1 MGIGT
6 FVEGAIDTSLT
17 NYVTTYSHA
26 VIGVLQPVAVTAV
39 TSYVLWT
46 GFQVMRGEAQD
57 AVSSLVWKWFRVAM
71 ITGLALNGP
80 TYQSIVTDGLDGI
93 QGAFATAFGG
103 GPTVGATVDHM
114 AAPFYSLMEQ
124 LFTDGSVGL
133 VPQFSLYIAGT
144 LAAVAA
150 LVMGFIAMGMYLV
163 AKVSLAI
170 LLAIG
175 PAFIFC
181 AMFPVTQRYAE
192 SWLSAALA
200 SVFVNVLIMATVSFM
215 TSIMHTACTQ
225 ILAGYS
231 TTSIVVDTC
240 GLLLL
245 SLTCAYV
252 LIHLQSLGATL
263 AGSMSFGNAGGAL
276 ASIATGVGMRHLAR
290 TLANVGSTKSPAGTL
305 TNTSGGSN
313 GNGHSGPRVALPA
326 PTMPSGADLYQ
337 RGVLERAQ
345 RST

>member
-1 MGIGT
+1 
-6 FVEGAIDTSLT
+6 
-17 NYVTTYSHA
+17 
-26 VIGVLQPVAVTAV
+26 
-39 TSYVLWT
+39 
-46 GFQVMRGEAQD
+46 
-57 AVSSLVWKWFRVAM
+57 
-71 ITGLALNGP
+71 
-80 TYQSIVTDGLDGI
+80 
-93 QGAFATAFGG
+93 
-103 GPTVGATVDHM
+103 
-114 AAPFYSLMEQ
+114 MEQ

-133 VPQFSLYIAGT
+133 VPKFSLYIAGT

-150 LVMGFIAMGMYLV
+150 LAMGFIAMGMYLV

-181 AMFPVTQRYAE
+181 ALFPVTQRYAE

-200 SVFVNVLIMATVSFM
+200 SVFINVLIIATVSFM
-215 TSIMHTACTQ
+215 TSILYTACSQ

-263 AGSMSFGNAGGAL
+263 AGSMSFGHAGGAL
-276 ASIATGVGMRHLAR
+276 ASMATGVGLRHLAR
-290 TLANVGSTKSPAGTL
+290 TLANVGSTTSPAGTL
-305 TNTSGGSN
+305 TNTSGGNN
-313 GNGHSGPRVALPA
+313 GSGHSGTRLGLPA
-326 PTMPSGADLYQ
+326 PTPPSGADLYQ
-337 RGVLERAQ
+337 RGVLDRVQ

>member
-1 MGIGT
+1 
-6 FVEGAIDTSLT
+6 
-17 NYVTTYSHA
+17 
-26 VIGVLQPVAVTAV
+26 
-39 TSYVLWT
+39 
-46 GFQVMRGEAQD
+46 
-57 AVSSLVWKWFRVAM
+57 M

-80 TYQSIVTDGLDGI
+80 TYQAIVTDGLEGI
-93 QGAFATAFGG
+93 QGAFASAFGG
-103 GPTVGATVDHM
+103 GPTVWGRPLDHM

-133 VPQFSLYIAGT
+133 VPKFSLYIAGT
-144 LAAVAA
+144 LAGVAA
-150 LVMGFIAMGMYLV
+150 LAIGFIALGMYLV

-215 TSIMHTACTQ
+215 TSIVYTACTQ

-245 SLTCAYV
+245 PLTCAYV

-263 AGSMSFGNAGGAL
+263 AGSMSFGDPGGSARL
-276 ASIATGVGMRHLAR
+276 HCDRSGPATPGSDSRKRGQYEIACWHLDQHIRRQQRERLLGAETRASGPHDDSRFRSLSTRRVGP
-290 TLANVGSTKSPAGTL
+290 SPAL
-305 TNTSGGSN
+305 DVIEGSHLC
-313 GNGHSGPRVALPA
+313 GF
-326 PTMPSGADLYQ
+326 
-337 RGVLERAQ
+337 
-345 RST
+345 

>member
-1 MGIGT
+1 M
-6 FVEGAIDTSLT
+6 
-17 NYVTTYSHA
+17 
-26 VIGVLQPVAVTAV
+26 

-46 GFQVMRGEAQD
+46 GFQVMRGEAED
-57 AVSSLVWKWFRVAM
+57 TVSSLVWKWFKVAM

-80 TYQSIVTDGLDGI
+80 TYQAIVTDGLDGL

-103 GPTVGATVDHM
+103 GATVGATVDHM
-114 AAPFYSLMEQ
+114 AAPFYSLIEQ
-124 LFTDGSVGL
+124 LFTDGSIGL
-133 VPQFSLYIAGT
+133 VAEVFSVDRGHFNGGRS
-144 LAAVAA
+144 VGHG
-150 LVMGFIAMGMYLV
+150 VHSMGMYLV

-200 SVFVNVLIMATVSFM
+200 SVFINVLIMATVSFM
-215 TSIMHTACTQ
+215 TSIVYTACVQ

-240 GLLLL
+240 GLLFL

-252 LIHLQSLGATL
+252 LLHIQSLGATL
-263 AGSMSFGNAGGAL
+263 AGSMSFGNAGR
-276 ASIATGVGMRHLAR
+276 SV
-290 TLANVGSTKSPAGTL
+290 SPGLRQGEPT
-305 TNTSGGSN
+305 
-313 GNGHSGPRVALPA
+313 PPCRVL
-326 PTMPSGADLYQ
+326 GK
-337 RGVLERAQ
+337 
-345 RST
+345 